1 MKKILILLIFLF
13 LNNSLF
19 ASNNIVYLDVQF
31 IIDNSDL
38 GKFYKSKL
46 QNIEDQKK
54 NNLNKKKKII
64 NDLEN
69 EIKNKKNILKK
80 EEIDNKVSEL
90 NKYIK
95 DYKIDLQRVKSILLK
110 EKKNYSKKILDL
122 LNPILTNY
130 VENNNITLV
139 VEKKTVLIGKKN
151 LDITIDILKI
161 LNSESKKKKLINE

>member
-38 GKFYKSKL
+38 GKFYKNKL
-46 QNIEDQKK
+46 KNVEDQKK

-80 EEIDNKVSEL
+80 EEINNKVSEL
-90 NKYIK
+90 NKYVQ
-95 DYKIDLQRVKSILLK
+95 DYKIDLQRMKSILLK

-130 VENNNITLV
+130 VEKNNITLV

>member
-1 MKKILILLIFLF
+1 MKKLLILVSFLF
-13 LNNSLF
+13 INSNLF

-31 IIDNSDL
+31 IINNSDL

-46 QNIEDQKK
+46 KIVEQENK

-69 EIKNKKNILKK
+69 EINNKKNILKK
-80 EEIDNKVSEL
+80 AEINNKVSEF

-95 DYKIDLQRVKSILLK
+95 DYQLDIQEMNSILSN
-110 EKKNYSKKILDL
+110 EKKTYSKKILDL

-151 LDITIDILKI
+151 LDITVDILEI
-161 LNSESKKKKLINE
+161 INLETKKKKLINE

>member
-1 MKKILILLIFLF
+1 MKKLLILVFFFFI
-13 LNNSLF
+13 NNNLF

-31 IIDNSDL
+31 IINNSDL

-46 QNIEDQKK
+46 KIVEQEKK
-54 NNLNKKKKII
+54 NNLIKKKKII

-69 EIKNKKNILKK
+69 EINNKKNILKK
-80 EEIDNKVSEL
+80 AEINNKVSEL

-95 DYKIDLQRVKSILLK
+95 DYQLDIQEMNSILSN
-110 EKKNYSKKILDL
+110 EKKTYSKKILDL

-151 LDITIDILKI
+151 LDITVDILEI
-161 LNSESKKKKLINE
+161 INLETKKKKLINE

>member
-1 MKKILILLIFLF
+1 MKKLLILVFFLF
-13 LNNSLF
+13 VNNNLF

-31 IIDNSDL
+31 IINNSDL

-46 QNIEDQKK
+46 KTVEQEKK
-54 NNLNKKKKII
+54 INLNKKKKII

-69 EIKNKKNILKK
+69 EINNKKNILKK
-80 EEIDNKVSEL
+80 AEINNKVSEL

-95 DYKIDLQRVKSILLK
+95 DYQLDIQEMNSILSN
-110 EKKNYSKKILDL
+110 EKKTYSKKILDL

-139 VEKKTVLIGKKN
+139 VEKNCINWKKN
-151 LDITIDILKI
+151 LDITVDILEI
-161 LNSESKKKKLINE
+161 INLETKKKNS

>member
-1 MKKILILLIFLF
+1 MKKLLILVFFLF
-13 LNNSLF
+13 INNNLF

-31 IIDNSDL
+31 IINNSDL

-46 QNIEDQKK
+46 KIVEQENK

-69 EIKNKKNILKK
+69 EINNKKNILKK
-80 EEIDNKVSEL
+80 AEINNKVSEL

-95 DYKIDLQRVKSILLK
+95 DYQLDIQEMNSILSN
-110 EKKNYSKKILDL
+110 EKKTYSKKILDL

-151 LDITIDILKI
+151 LDITVDILEI
-161 LNSESKKKKLINE
+161 INLETKKKKLINE